1 MKKAIILG
9 CMLTAFFAVSGN
21 ATNSAQQV
29 ILSTEAVTTDIPSTW
44 VLVARWT
51 VNGVTYK
58 KYWTGAEWVIN
69 EDLLPQ

>member
-29 ILSTEAVTTDIPSTW
+29 ILTTEAVTTDIPSTW
-44 VLVARWT
+44 ILVKKWT
-51 VNGVTYK
+51 VDSITYK
-58 KYWTGAEWVIN
+58 KYWTGTEYIITEDHYVI
-69 EDLLPQ
+69 